1 METSPPPAFFQPLH
15 HNPLIRA
22 SAPLLAM
29 TKGTTCLCRDHVFK
43 LHPKFSLELCCST
56 CCVLQHQA
64 PPGSPIQAGAP
75 SSAQQRGKRSGFG
88 VNKASWWAQGW
99 LRDQLLFL
107 IHRNCSHEPS
117 QMCPLPWLCDAHI
130 HTCAL
135 TQAVQR
141 ACFPKTPH
149 SSFIS
154 APISPPPPFQEVS
167 NYCFPAHKHLRLA
180 QQGHAVGGSGKE
192 KSYVCVCV
200 SSPSYTIPAEPV
212 PPVISCWAFST
223 SVLAHPH
230 VSHCCAI
237 REPCWEGRRFV
248 FGLRKH
254 VGDARAIAGL
264 LLHCKNFLGGRSPDP
279 YNQGCLLGR
288 LQGCLPD
295 TAGVYWPLRQELS

>member
-15 HNPLIRA
+15 HNPLTRA
-22 SAPLLAM
+22 AAPLLAM
-29 TKGTTCLCRDHVFK
+29 TKGTACLCRDHVFK

-107 IHRNCSHEPS
+107 IHRNCSREPS

-192 KSYVCVCV
+192 KSCVCVCELTQLHHPSQT
-200 SSPSYTIPAEPV
+200 SSPSD
-212 PPVISCWAFST
+212 F
-223 SVLAHPH
+223 
-230 VSHCCAI
+230 
-237 REPCWEGRRFV
+237 
-248 FGLRKH
+248 
-254 VGDARAIAGL
+254 
-264 LLHCKNFLGGRSPDP
+264 
-279 YNQGCLLGR
+279 LLGF
-288 LQGCLPD
+288 
-295 TAGVYWPLRQELS
+295 